1 MFETVISLFV
11 KFPELFFK
19 AVLMTIFIAFLTVL
33 FGTFFGGIWCYLRQS
48 KYAPLR
54 WIAIAYVEIIRGTP
68 MLLQIMLV
76 RFSLPELIGIDLS
89 PFTCVIIALIMNSSA
104 YVSELIR
111 AGINAVDKGQAEA
124 ARSLGMS
131 KAMTMIHIVLPQ
143 AIKNI
148 LPALGNEFI
157 MIIKDSSLGS
167 VYFVGELMTVQALIK
182 GAMFLVIEPLI
193 AIGIIYFILT
203 FTLSKCVEAFERSLS
218 KGD

>member
-1 MFETVISLFV
+1 MLETVISLFV
-11 KFPELFFK
+11 KFPEMFAK

-48 KYAPLR
+48 KFAPFR
-54 WIAIAYVEIIRGTP
+54 WVAIAYVEIIRGTP

-76 RFSLPELIGIDLS
+76 RFSLPEIGIDLS
-89 PFTCVIIALIMNSSA
+89 PFACVIVALIINSSA

-131 KAMTMIHIVLPQ
+131 KTMTMVHIVLPQ